1 MKKTY
6 IIPEALVVDCVDN
19 IMLDVSKTGAK
30 SGNTTYTVNGDDQ
43 EYDSDGY

>member
-19 IMLDVSKTGAK
+19 IMLDLSKTGAK
-30 SGNTTYTVNGDDQ
+30 SGKTTYTVNGDDQ

>member
-30 SGNTTYTVNGDDQ
+30 SGKTTYTVDGVDQ
-43 EYDSDGY
+43 EYDSDRY